1 VRWSISGMA
10 TIICRSG
17 YTCADLSVPFGRS
30 QMPSDSF
37 RELHSWLEGRDVQ
50 VVKADRRDP
59 LVVLRP
65 SLAAEIGKLRAV

>member
-1 VRWSISGMA
+1 
-10 TIICRSG
+10 
-17 YTCADLSVPFGRS
+17 
-30 QMPSDSF
+30 MPSDSF